1 MFKRKLIISISIF
14 LFLLIITSFIK
25 NETRAIEKNISNLNV
40 KVLSLKKNINEAE
53 LEFFYLTSPAEI
65 EKRLNSIGFNNY
77 QPIVYSKFFFNISD
91 FEDIGKKMTN
101 LKSSYEKKN
110 KKK

>member
-14 LFLLIITSFIK
+14 LFLLIVTSFIK
-25 NETRAIEKNISNLNV
+25 NETRAIEKNISNLND
-40 KVLSLKKNINEAE
+40 KVLSLKKNINEAQ

-65 EKRLNSIGFNNY
+65 EKRSNSIGFHNY
-77 QPIVYSKFFFNISD
+77 KPIVYSKIFFNISD
-91 FEDIGKKMTN
+91 FEAIGKKMTN
-101 LKSSYEKKN
+101 LKNFYEKKI